1 MTTVQNNTVSPSLLA
16 AMNPASSGGAV
27 DDAAATQDRF
37 LKLLV
42 TQMKNQDPLNP
53 LDNAQVT
60 SQMAQ
65 LSTVTGIEKLN
76 TTVASLVASQQAN
89 QSLQAASM
97 IGRGVLVPGSTLAL
111 HDGKG
116 VFGIELPGAVDDVQV
131 TIRDAN
137 GNAVRQINLGPQQA
151 GALPALWDGTDN
163 DGNQLENGLYTFEVT
178 AVRGGQ
184 SATATALAF
193 DQVASVSTGPGGI
206 LLNLPLAGS
215 VGLADIRQI
224 I

>member
-1 MTTVQNNTVSPSLLA
+1 MTTVQNSTVSPSLLA
-16 AMNPASSGGAV
+16 TMNPATSGAKA

-76 TTVASLVASQQAN
+76 STLASMVASQQAN
-89 QSLQAASM
+89 QSLQAVSM
-97 IGRGVLVPGSTLAL
+97 IGHGVLVPGSALAL
-111 HDGKG
+111 QDSKG
-116 VFGIELPGAVDDVQV
+116 VFGIELSEPADDVQV
-131 TIRDAN
+131 TIRDAS
-137 GNAVRQINLGPQQA
+137 GNMVQQMSLGPQEI
-151 GALPALWDGTDN
+151 GAHPVLWDGTAK
-163 DGNQLENGLYTFEVT
+163 DGTQLADGLYTFEVAAT
-178 AVRGGQ
+178 RGGQ
-184 SATATALAF
+184 GSPVTALTF
-193 DQVASVSTGPGGI
+193 DQVASVSTGPQGVT
-206 LLNLPLAGS
+206 LNLPLRGS
-215 VGLADIRQI
+215 VSLSDIRQI

>member
-1 MTTVQNNTVSPSLLA
+1 MTTVQNSTVAPGLLA
-16 AMNPASSGGAV
+16 TMNPAAGGAKT

-76 TTVASLVASQQAN
+76 TTLASMVASQQAN

-97 IGRGVLVPGSTLAL
+97 IGHGVLVPGSSLAL
-111 HDGKG
+111 QEGKG
-116 VFGIELPGAVDDVQV
+116 VFGIELAEPADNVQV
-131 TIRDAN
+131 TIRDAA
-137 GNAVRQINLGPQQA
+137 GKVVQEMGLGPQKI
-151 GALPALWDGTDN
+151 GSHPVLWDGTAK
-163 DGNQLENGLYTFEVT
+163 DGTQLTDGLYTFEVAAT
-178 AVRGGQ
+178 RGGV
-184 SATATALAF
+184 SSPVAALAF
-193 DQVASVSTGPGGI
+193 DQVASVSTGPQGAT
-206 LLNLPLAGS
+206 LNLPLVGS
-215 VGLADIRQI
+215 VSMSDIRQI